1 MGNGALPNGP
11 SYRAHPRLYQMRP
24 GKEGRASLL
33 CPGSS
38 DIHLLG
44 DGQSIV
50 YLDAEIPN
58 SALDFAMP

>member
-1 MGNGALPNGP
+1 MFQLLARRRPNG
-11 SYRAHPRLYQMRP
+11 
-24 GKEGRASLL
+24 EGRASLL
-33 CPGSS
+33 CPASS

-58 SALDFAMP
+58 SALNFAVAQQELDGT